1 MGTTFDAVRAEA
13 LFVSSVQSSQHADA
27 DEIRAAVAG
36 TLRRLGSRECAA
48 LVAQAFGDTP
58 ETAVGRMVWALAVV
72 RAVYGKSAKGAE
84 AASSGRL
91 ALAG

>member
-1 MGTTFDAVRAEA
+1 MTTTFDAVRAQA
-13 LFVSSVQSSQHADA
+13 LFVSWVQSSQQPDA
-27 DEIRAAVAG
+27 DEIRTAVA
-36 TLRRLGSRECAA
+36 TVLRQLGSRECAA

-72 RAVYGKSAKGAE
+72 RGVYGAAAE
-84 AASSGRL
+84 APSSGRL